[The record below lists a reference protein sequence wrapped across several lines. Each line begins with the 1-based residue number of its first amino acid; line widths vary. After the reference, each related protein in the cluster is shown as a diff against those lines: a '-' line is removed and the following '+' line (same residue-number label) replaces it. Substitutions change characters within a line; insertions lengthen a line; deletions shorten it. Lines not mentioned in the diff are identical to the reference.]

1 MSYPVYTGIHYAF
14 EGLGGYD
21 MEEGIHNVELI
32 PSEILNQY
40 DVTGTVQ
47 IYMDVRI
54 FNEKIGLYKD
64 AYNQNILSSSFN
76 ENTGNFS
83 LDTITIS
90 SNEFLQNVHIPNII
104 SVGKLETLYVDFIQ
118 YVNNYFSYANGC
130 SSIFNPASQID
141 INGGVFDATQLISIL
156 NGKTMDPVTGEYV
169 NDLSGS
175 ITILS
180 INQMLQQIISSNP
193 FNNRPTN
200 GSYTLRDGF
209 IENDLIF
216 VKTGIKISLNVNF
229 IENGITINDLGVQ
242 IPKNDCYC
250 SKKGYFSTNTTMTN
264 TDITMTVYAPLLI
277 KLINI
282 F

>member
-1 MSYPVYTGIHYAF
+1 MSYPVYTGIYYAL

-32 PSEILNQY
+32 PSDTLNQY
-40 DVTGTVQ
+40 DVTGSVQ
-47 IYMDVRI
+47 IYMDVRF

-76 ENTGNFS
+76 PITSHFPQ
-83 LDTITIS
+83 DTITIS
-90 SNEFLQNVHIPNII
+90 SNEFLQNVRIPNII

-141 INGGVFDATQLISIL
+141 INGGVFDANQLITIL
-156 NGKTMDPVTGEYV
+156 NGKTLDTATGQYV

-180 INQMLQQIISSNP
+180 INQMLQNLVLANP
-193 FNNRPTN
+193 FNNRPD

-216 VKTGIKISLNVNF
+216 IKTGIKISLNVNF
-229 IENGITINDLGVQ
+229 VENGITINDLGVQ

-250 SKKGYFSTNTTMTN
+250 YKKGYFSTNTTMTN
-264 TDITMTVYAPLLI
+264 TDITMTVYTPLLI

>member
-1 MSYPVYTGIHYAF
+1 MSYPVYTGIYYAL

-40 DVTGTVQ
+40 DVTGSVQ
-47 IYMDVRI
+47 IYMDVRF

-64 AYNQNILSSSFN
+64 AQNQNILSSSFN
-76 ENTGNFS
+76 EITRKFPQ
-83 LDTITIS
+83 DTITIS

-118 YVNNYFSYANGC
+118 YVNDYFSYANGC
-130 SSIFNPASQID
+130 SSIFNPASQMD
-141 INGGVFDATQLISIL
+141 INGGIFDATQLITIL
-156 NGKTMDPVTGEYV
+156 NGKTKDPATGEYV

-193 FNNRPTN
+193 FNNRQPN
-200 GSYTLRDGF
+200 SSLRDGF

-216 VKTGIKISLNVNF
+216 IKTGIKISLNVNF

-250 SKKGYFSTNTTMTN
+250 YKKGYFSTNTTMTN
-264 TDITMTVYAPLLI
+264 TDITMTVYTPLLI